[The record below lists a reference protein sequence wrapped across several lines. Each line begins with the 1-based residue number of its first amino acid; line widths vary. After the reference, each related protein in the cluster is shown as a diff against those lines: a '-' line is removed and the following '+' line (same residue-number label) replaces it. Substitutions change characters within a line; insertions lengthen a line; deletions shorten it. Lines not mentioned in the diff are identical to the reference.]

1 MKLKR
6 FFDVSFSLILLVL
19 ILPLLSFVAVVVLWK
34 MGTPILFIQPR
45 PGLKGKLFNLV
56 KFRTMANQTSN
67 KTASDEERLTR
78 TGLLLRRYSLDE
90 LPELFNILVG
100 DMSFVGPRP
109 LLKEYLP
116 LYNEQQ
122 NRRHE
127 VKPGLTGWAQ
137 VNGRNNLSW
146 EKKFEYDLWYV
157 ENQSFL
163 LDLKILFMTIFK
175 VLSSEGISKKGEAT
189 MSPFKGNVK

>member
-109 LLKEYLP
+109 VIFSETELIALRAENGVSKLL
-116 LYNEQQ
+116 
-122 NRRHE
+122 
-127 VKPGLTGWAQ
+127 PGLTGWAQ
-137 VNGRNNLSW
+137 VNGRDSLSVIEKVNLD
-146 EKKFEYDLWYV
+146 KEYLDR
-157 ENQSFL
+157 QSFL
-163 LDLKILFMTIFK
+163 FDLKIIWITFLK
-175 VLSSEGISKKGEAT
+175 VLRREDISH
-189 MSPFKGNVK
+189 